1 MWSAESW
8 PGCGWSAAPQVLGRE
23 CVCQSCE
30 QDVES
35 AFELGGAV
43 VGGQGGGEAAQQGE
57 VADRQPVQAEP
68 EQVVGFF
75 GFLDEFLEF
84 VEDVPV
90 QESEQGPVY
99 VQGVGSGEPGPGEQG
114 EDVFERA
121 QGAEGAQCE
130 RGG

>member
-8 PGCGWSAAPQVLGRE
+8 PGCGWSAAPRVLGRE
-23 CVCQSCE
+23 CADQSGE

-35 AFELGGAV
+35 AFEFGGAV

-68 EQVVGFF
+68 EQVVGLV

-84 VEDVPV
+84 VEDVAV
-90 QESEQGPVY
+90 QEAEQGAVD
-99 VQGVGSGEPGPGEQG
+99 VQGVGSGEPGAGEEG
-114 EDVFERA
+114 EDVFQGAPGA
-121 QGAEGAQCE
+121 QGAQPA
-130 RGG
+130 GG